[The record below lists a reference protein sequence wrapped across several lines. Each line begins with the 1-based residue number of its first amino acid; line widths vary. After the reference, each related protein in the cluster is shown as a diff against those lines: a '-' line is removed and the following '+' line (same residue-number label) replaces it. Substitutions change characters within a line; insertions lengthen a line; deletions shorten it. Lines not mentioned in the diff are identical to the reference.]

1 MIENAVRTLAR
12 AANFAT
18 LTTLMPDGHPQ
29 TNVMWVDADDE
40 HIYMNSEVHRQKFK
54 NIQRDPRVTVVI
66 MSSAN
71 PYEYAE
77 VRGRVVE
84 IETGD
89 AGRAGIDTLSR
100 KYLGR
105 DYPTAVQSERVGIK
119 ITPDRQRVWLT

>member
-105 DYPTAVQSERVGIK
+105 NYPTTVQSARVGIK
-119 ITPDRQRVWLT
+119 IMPDRQRVWLT